1 MTFPHEI
8 FKVCILGYL
17 GFEHFAKRLY
27 AVTSWITK
35 FRRNHMGLITEAEA
49 LAKLIPAIEKT
60 ITDAKSASTD
70 PAVLQVITDLETI
83 VSEVKI
89 GLNPPAGV

>member
-1 MTFPHEI
+1 
-8 FKVCILGYL
+8 
-17 GFEHFAKRLY
+17 
-27 AVTSWITK
+27 
-35 FRRNHMGLITEAEA
+35 MGLITEAEA